1 MKRTIPAAVSLKALL
16 ILGTLLAGIWCLA
29 TPSSLELRIEP
40 VAGGA
45 PLLVVPLDFG
55 EGFTLHYVHSVD
67 REPIWEVHSVDRTG
81 QIFIEEERFVMVGA
95 GMGELP
101 GRGRWTG
108 RDGLQSVKDM
118 HYPIGEFVL
127 RIGSPGVDHTI
138 LWRDT
143 RTNLSNL
150 AAGTAVRVS
159 AYPVT
164 RIYSIW
170 RRLAPHAATP
180 HSGAVDVRS
189 QQPST
194 G

>member
-1 MKRTIPAAVSLKALL
+1 MKHTIPAVVSLKALL
-16 ILGTLLAGIWCLA
+16 VLGLLLAGIWPLA
-29 TPSSLELRIEP
+29 IPSSLELRIDP

-45 PLLVVPLDFG
+45 PLLVAPLEFG

-81 QIFIEEERFVMVGA
+81 RIFVEEERFVMIGA

-101 GRGRWTG
+101 GRGRWAG

-143 RTNLSNL
+143 HTNLSTL
-150 AAGTAVRVS
+150 AAGSAVRVW
-159 AYPVT
+159 ARPVN
-164 RIYSIW
+164 RIHSIW
-170 RRLAPHAATP
+170 RRLVPHAATP
-180 HSGAVDVRS
+180 QTGAVDVRS
-189 QQPST
+189 HTPTT